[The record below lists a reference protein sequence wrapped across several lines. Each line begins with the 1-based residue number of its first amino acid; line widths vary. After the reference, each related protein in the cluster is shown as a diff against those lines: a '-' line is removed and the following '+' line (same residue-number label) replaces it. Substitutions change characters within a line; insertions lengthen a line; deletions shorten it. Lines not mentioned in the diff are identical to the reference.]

1 MNLKLRS
8 TVAIVA
14 ASLPGV
20 ASAGIASADTL
31 YGIAYPSVTPIFT
44 VNQTTGALTTG
55 PSTGVSNMGDL
66 ASGKDGN
73 IWGVGISGPGGV
85 LYQFNPLTGSAVSTV
100 SITGTS
106 SPIVSLA
113 YDNSANL
120 VYGTTAAA
128 FGGVGNLLYS
138 INPVSGAATLIGDF
152 GIPSLYGLAFNQ
164 KDGFLY
170 GTNGEFLDTSS
181 LYRISTA
188 TASATLIGSTGATGV
203 FDIAFRP
210 SDNALFLSSAGSFS
224 LYTADLTTA
233 AATLVGPFGS
243 STNLAGLA
251 FTETTVVPVPPSVAL
266 MLTGLAGLGWAA
278 RRRRA

>member
-14 ASLPGV
+14 ASLSGV
-20 ASAGIASADTL
+20 ASAGVASADTL
-31 YGIAYPSVTPIFT
+31 YGISFPGVTPIFT
-44 VNQTTGALTTG
+44 VNQTSGALTTG
-55 PSTGVSNMGDL
+55 PSTDKSNVGDL
-66 ASGKDGN
+66 ASGKDGS
-73 IWGVGISGPGGV
+73 IWGIGISGPGGI

-120 VYGTTAAA
+120 VYGTTAAS
-128 FGGVGNLLYS
+128 FDGVGNLLYR
-138 INPVSGAATLIGDF
+138 INPVSGAATLVGDF

-170 GTNGEFLDTSS
+170 GTNGEFSDTSS
-181 LYRISTA
+181 LYRINTA
-188 TASATLIGSTGATGV
+188 TASATLIGSTGVNGV

-210 SDNALFLSSAGSFS
+210 SDNALFMSSSGAFS
-224 LYTADLTTA
+224 LYMGDITTA
-233 AATLVGPFGS
+233 ATTLVGTYGS
-243 STNLAGLA
+243 STNIAGLA
-251 FTETTVVPVPPSVAL
+251 FVETSVVPVPSSVAL